1 MVMDMFEKILI
12 ATDGSEHSKRAA
24 KAGVELAKLSGG
36 NVIALYV
43 VDVNRA
49 LSDIS
54 SNIADEVF
62 EGYRK
67 TVMEEGEE
75 ATKYVEESAK
85 MAGVPAE
92 RKVVEG
98 NPAEEI
104 LKISGGSD
112 VVVMGSIG
120 RTGLSKFL
128 LGSVTEKVIRNSK
141 VPVMVVY

>member
-1 MVMDMFEKILI
+1 MFEKILI
-12 ATDGSEHSKRAA
+12 ASDGSEHSKRAA

-67 TVMEEGEE
+67 MIMEEGEE

-85 MAGVPAE
+85 LAGVPAE

-104 LKISGGSD
+104 LKISEGAD
-112 VVVMGSIG
+112 VVAIGSIG

-141 VPVMVVY
+141 VPVLVVY